1 MKTAEQF
8 KEILARYYRRDEE
21 TKTQYIDF
29 VESEVAVNL
38 LKNLYNAILKVEHNF
53 NLTLP
58 DEYKAFVE
66 AACSWGLWG
75 KSNDFGIYDERDIYE
90 FNFIGGHEGDS
101 SFEEMKDYFMFG
113 QDTGECSYFF
123 DPFDRLGYGIDA
135 VWRVDRCSCDKRGFE
150 LVAKGF
156 YELVEKF
163 CDKKDEDFVRPF
175 ENEPEKYPYKGH
187 VIEDVLEK
195 YIENNSD
202 CFNAVKDIQT
212 QIEKSIK
219 ILEAKNIFC
228 QIHSIRYFDREE
240 PRNYIIPSVQNI
252 PFEILYLIQ
261 KKMYSIFFSEWI
273 FTTLCDEDL
282 IVKNYGKKAAKP
294 LKDMFVFASSNV
306 SRFVSKNTSAMDYFF
321 VDPTNIL
328 GNGPESVY
336 IICEKS
342 KRLEEACHVAKD
354 IVDLFR
360 IFAEGGELNTTPIGK
375 VK

>member
-1 MKTAEQF
+1 M
-8 KEILARYYRRDEE
+8 
-21 TKTQYIDF
+21 
-29 VESEVAVNL
+29 
-38 LKNLYNAILKVEHNF
+38 
-53 NLTLP
+53 P
-58 DEYKAFVE
+58 GEYKAFVE
-66 AACSWGLWG
+66 ADSAWGMYG
-75 KSNDFGIYDERDIYE
+75 ATEDFRIYDEVEIYE
-90 FNFIGGHEGDS
+90 FNNIGSHEGYS
-101 SFEEMKDYFMFG
+101 SIEEMKDYFMFG

-150 LVAKGF
+150 LVAKDF

-212 QIEKSIK
+212 QIEKFIK

-228 QIHSIRYFDREE
+228 QIHSIRYFDSEE
-240 PRNYIIPSVQNI
+240 SRNYIIPSVQNI

-321 VDPTNIL
+321 VDPTDIL
-328 GNGPESVY
+328 GNSPEAVY

-342 KRLEEACHVAKD
+342 KKLEEACHVAKD